1 MLKVRLIRFE
11 NVVLM
16 KVLEQTDIER
26 GCGDVFE
33 YEDMEIYSA
42 AVPQLTG
49 NAIYIRG
56 REDSYDGSLASKDCG
71 TVAEA
76 TEYFAKVKRIIEAYN
91 ASCTGEKEHKQKF
104 KEHIQKFDED
114 IIIGG

>member
-33 YEDMEIYSA
+33 YEDMVICSA
-42 AVPQLTG
+42 GTPQLWTRDDT
-49 NAIYIRG
+49 IFIRG
-56 REDSYDGSLASKDCG
+56 NDASRDDKFVTIDFSNA
-71 TVAEA
+71 VRA
-76 TEYFAKVKRIIEAYN
+76 TEYFAKVKRTIEAYN
-91 ASCTGEKEHKQKF
+91 ASCTGEKEHKQ
-104 KEHIQKFDED
+104 EFDED

>member
-33 YEDMEIYSA
+33 NEDMEIYSA
-42 AVPQLTG
+42 AAPQLTG
-49 NAIYIRG
+49 NAIYICG
-56 REDSYDGSLASKDCG
+56 RKDSYDGSLASKDCG

-76 TEYFAKVKRIIEAYN
+76 AEYFAKVKRTIEAYN
-91 ASCTGEKEHKQKF
+91 ASCTGQEEHKQ
-104 KEHIQKFDED
+104 EFDED

>member
-16 KVLEQTDIER
+16 KILDQTDIER
-26 GCGDVFE
+26 GCRYVFKCG
-33 YEDMEIYSA
+33 DMEIRSA
-42 AVPQLTG
+42 ANPQLMG
-49 NAIYIRG
+49 NIIYIRG
-56 REDSYDGSLASKDCG
+56 SEDYYDDNFVATDCG

-76 TEYFAKVKRIIEAYN
+76 AEYLAKVKHAIEAYN

-104 KEHIQKFDED
+104 DED

>member
-71 TVAEA
+71 TVAKA
-76 TEYFAKVKRIIEAYN
+76 TKYFAKVKHTIETYN
-91 ASCTGEKEHKQKF
+91 ANCTKQKEHKQ
-104 KEHIQKFDED
+104 EFDED

>member
-1 MLKVRLIRFE
+1 MLKVRLIRLE

-16 KVLEQTDIER
+16 KILEQTDIER

-33 YEDMEIYSA
+33 YEDMEIYSS
-42 AVPQLTG
+42 AVPQLADDT
-49 NAIYIRG
+49 IFICG

-76 TEYFAKVKRIIEAYN
+76 AEYFAKVKRTIEAYN
-91 ASCTGEKEHKQKF
+91 ASCTGQEEHKQ
-104 KEHIQKFDED
+104 EFDED

>member
-1 MLKVRLIRFE
+1 MLKVRLIRVQ

-16 KVLEQTDIER
+16 KILEQTDIER

-56 REDSYDGSLASKDCG
+56 SEDSYDSSLASIDRG

-76 TEYFAKVKRIIEAYN
+76 AEYLAKVKHAIEAYN
-91 ASCTGEKEHKQKF
+91 ANCTGEKEHKQKF
-104 KEHIQKFDED
+104 KEHKQNFDED

>member
-26 GCGDVFE
+26 GGGDVFK
-33 YEDMEIYSA
+33 YGDMVICSSGT
-42 AVPQLTG
+42 PQLKDDT
-49 NAIYIRG
+49 IFICG

-76 TEYFAKVKRIIEAYN
+76 SGYFAKVKHAIEAYN
-91 ASCTGEKEHKQKF
+91 ASCTGEKEHKQN
-104 KEHIQKFDED
+104 FDED

>member
-26 GCGDVFE
+26 GGGDVFE
-33 YEDMEIYSA
+33 YEDMVICSA
-42 AVPQLTG
+42 STLQLRDDT
-49 NAIYIRG
+49 IFIRG
-56 REDSYDGSLASKDCG
+56 NDASRDDKFTTIDFS
-71 TVAEA
+71 TAARA
-76 TEYFAKVKRIIEAYN
+76 TEYFAKVKRTIEAYN
-91 ASCTGEKEHKQKF
+91 ASCTGEKEHKQN
-104 KEHIQKFDED
+104 FDED

>member
-1 MLKVRLIRFE
+1 MLKVRLIRLE

-16 KVLEQTDIER
+16 KILEQTDIER
-26 GCGDVFE
+26 GCGNVFK
-33 YEDMEIYSA
+33 YEDMVICSSGT
-42 AVPQLTG
+42 PQLKDDT
-49 NAIYIRG
+49 IFICG

-76 TEYFAKVKRIIEAYN
+76 SGYFAKVKRTIEAYN
-91 ASCTGEKEHKQKF
+91 ASCTRQKEHKQ
-104 KEHIQKFDED
+104 EFDED